1 VAVSGRPLILRVL
14 TSIAETAPS
23 EVAVIINE
31 QSDDV
36 RKAVESASWPF
47 ALRWIVET
55 TPSSMHSFLRVLET
69 LAGDGDG
76 GPFLMSTVDTVATP
90 GMYRAFASTAAALDA
105 DVVLAVNRPQPGD
118 RPLLVRVGTNA
129 AGQSQMVSA
138 IGEAASGAT
147 EGDLFATAG
156 FYMVR
161 SVVLAEATAARAD
174 GLTALRLFL
183 ERVLTRG
190 YRIAAI
196 EVADSVDVDRPE
208 DVAAAESFLR
218 SARA

>member
-23 EVAVIINE
+23 EVTVIINE

-47 ALRWIVET
+47 DLRWIVET

-69 LAGDGDG
+69 LAADGDG

-90 GMYRAFASTAAALDA
+90 GMYRAFAATAAALDA

-118 RPLLVRVGTNA
+118 RPLLVRVGTNT

-138 IGEAASGAT
+138 IGEAAGGAT
-147 EGDLFATAG
+147 DGDLFATAG

-161 SVVLAEATAARAD
+161 SAVLAEAHAARAD